1 MQQLI
6 NKLFF
11 TFLIFFSGSVYNLNA
26 QNDTKQTTAA
36 ADTSSIIAEGV
47 QLQLISNQFSF
58 TEGPTVDK
66 KGNIFFTDQPNDK
79 IWKYGTD
86 GKLSVFLDKSGRSN
100 GLYFYKRKLLACAD
114 EKNELW
120 SISRNKKI
128 TVLLSNYK
136 GQKLNGPNDLWVRPN
151 GGIYLTDPYYQRSY
165 WTRKKPEIAGQKV
178 YYLPK
183 QKKDLV
189 IADENIK
196 QPNGIVGTPD
206 GKYLYVADIGDKKT
220 YRYVIQPDGT
230 LKDRQLFTEQG
241 SDGMTLDNLGN
252 VYLTGNGVTVYNPEG
267 KKIEHIAVPA
277 KWTGNVCF
285 GGKQKNKLFITA
297 SEAVYIL
304 DMKVRGVE

>member
-1 MQQLI
+1 MHI

-11 TFLIFFSGSVYNLNA
+11 TFLLLSGIGYTYGFNTPA
-26 QNDTKQTTAA
+26 TTAK
-36 ADTSSIIAEGV
+36 ADEDSSNIIANGAK
-47 QLQLISNQFSF
+47 LQLISNQFRF

-86 GKLSVFLDKSGRSN
+86 GKLSVFLDKSSRSN
-100 GLYFYKRKLLACAD
+100 GLYFYKRKLFACAD
-114 EKNELW
+114 ENNELW
-120 SISRNKKI
+120 SISRKKKI
-128 TVLLSNYK
+128 TVLFKDYK
-136 GQKLNGPNDLWVRPN
+136 GRKLNGPNDLWVAPN

-165 WTRKKPEIAGQKV
+165 WTRKKPEITGEKV

-183 QKKDLV
+183 GKKELV
-189 IADENIK
+189 VADENLK
-196 QPNGIVGTPD
+196 KPNGIVGTPD
-206 GKYLYVADIGDKKT
+206 GKYLYVADLGDKKT
-220 YRYVIQPDGT
+220 YRYLIQVDGT
-230 LKDRQLFTEQG
+230 LKDRELFTEQG

-252 VYLTGNGVTVYNPEG
+252 VYLTGDGVTVYNPEG

-304 DMKVRGVE
+304 DMKVKGVE

>member
-1 MQQLI
+1 MHI

-11 TFLIFFSGSVYNLNA
+11 TFLLLGGIGYTYGFNTPA
-26 QNDTKQTTAA
+26 TTAK
-36 ADTSSIIAEGV
+36 ADEDSSNIIANGAK
-47 QLQLISNQFSF
+47 LQLISNQFRF

-100 GLYFYKRKLLACAD
+100 GLYFYKRKLFACAD
-114 EKNELW
+114 ENNELW
-120 SISRNKKI
+120 SISRKKKI
-128 TVLLSNYK
+128 TVLFKDYK
-136 GQKLNGPNDLWVRPN
+136 GRKLNGPNDLWVAPN
-151 GGIYLTDPYYQRSY
+151 RGIYLTDPYYQRSY
-165 WTRKKPEIAGQKV
+165 WTRKKPEITGEKV

-183 QKKDLV
+183 GKKELV
-189 IADENIK
+189 VADENLK
-196 QPNGIVGTPD
+196 KPNGIVGTPD
-206 GKYLYVADIGDKKT
+206 GKYLYVADLGDKKT
-220 YRYVIQPDGT
+220 YRYLIQVDGT

-285 GGKQKNKLFITA
+285 GGKEKNKLFITA
-297 SEAVYIL
+297 SESVYIL
-304 DMKVRGVE
+304 DMKVKGVE